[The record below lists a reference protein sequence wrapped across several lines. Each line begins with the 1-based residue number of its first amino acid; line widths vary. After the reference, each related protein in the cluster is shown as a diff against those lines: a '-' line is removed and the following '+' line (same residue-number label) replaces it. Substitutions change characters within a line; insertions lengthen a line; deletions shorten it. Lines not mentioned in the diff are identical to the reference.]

1 MLQKSYAYN
10 FRGFTEVEAA
20 LSKRGRYAM
29 IKEDLYAKEAV
40 IGDGECRK
48 RFAIVLSKKTAVKDR
63 LTREKHLQ
71 YIADMLIANGASEK
85 KKHTKALC
93 ALVSHPVYGRYLK
106 AGADGKL
113 KIDKDKV
120 TAEERLDGKFL
131 IKTSDDTLSLSDM
144 VLGYKQLYDIERG
157 FRTLKSE
164 LELRPVY
171 HRKSGR
177 IRAHV
182 LLCWL
187 ALLLIR
193 IVETETGMT
202 WFQVRRML
210 NQVNL
215 VSLRLPEGTVHQSTI
230 LTKEQS
236 EVYHSCQVKTPP
248 KFVYLQLS

>member
-1 MLQKSYAYN
+1 
-10 FRGFTEVEAA
+10 
-20 LSKRGRYAM
+20 M

-40 IGDGECRK
+40 IGEGERRK
-48 RFAIVLSKKTAVKDR
+48 RFAIVLNRKTAVKDR
-63 LTREKHLQ
+63 LTREKHLK
-71 YIADMLIANGASEK
+71 YIDELLAANGASEK
-85 KKHTKALC
+85 KEHTKALC

-113 KIDKDKV
+113 KIDKGKV
-120 TAEERLDGKFL
+120 AAEEKLDGKFL

-144 VLGYKQLYDIERG
+144 VQGYKQLHDIERG

-171 HRKSGR
+171 HRKSDR

-187 ALLLIR
+187 ALLLVR
-193 IVETETGMT
+193 IVETETGIT
-202 WFQVRRML
+202 WFQVQRML
-210 NQVNL
+210 KQVNL
-215 VSLRLPEGTVHQSTI
+215 TSLQFSEGIVHQSTT

-236 EVYHSCQVKTPP
+236 DVYHSCKVKAPP
-248 KFVYLQLS
+248 KIIYLQPS

>member
-1 MLQKSYAYN
+1 
-10 FRGFTEVEAA
+10 
-20 LSKRGRYAM
+20 M

-40 IGDGECRK
+40 IGNGERRK
-48 RFAIVLSKKTAVKDR
+48 RFVIVLNKKTAVKDQ
-63 LTREKHLQ
+63 LTREKHLKH
-71 YIADMLIANGASEK
+71 IADSLAAYNTSEK
-85 KKHTKALC
+85 KEHSKAIC
-93 ALVSHPVYGRYLK
+93 ALVSHPTYGRYLK
-106 AGADGKL
+106 TDADGKL

-120 TAEERLDGKFL
+120 AAEEKLDGKFL
-131 IKTSDDTLSLSDM
+131 IKTSDDTLSISDI
-144 VLGYKQLYDIERG
+144 VLGYKQLHDIERG

-171 HRKSGR
+171 HRKSDR

-193 IVETETGMT
+193 IVENETGIT

-210 NQVNL
+210 KQINL
-215 VSLRLPEGTVHQSTI
+215 TSLQLPEGIVHQSTM

-236 EVYHSCQVKTPP
+236 DVYHSCKVKTPP
-248 KFVYLQLS
+248 KIIQLQPV